1 MVKWDAIP
9 LKEINGIKFGMSRSE
24 IRKSFGNKYKEF
36 RKNKFS
42 KNTTDDFGICHVFYS
57 QDDKCEAVE
66 VFDGCE
72 VSIEGRVIFPVD
84 ILSVKRLI
92 PDLKED
98 YGSYISTKLSI
109 GIYAPEGEPESILF
123 GETGYYE

>member
-1 MVKWDAIP
+1 MVKWKAIP

-24 IRKSFGNKYKEF
+24 IRKLFDNKYKEF

-42 KNTTDDFGICHVFYS
+42 KNTTDNFGICHVFYN

-72 VSIEGRVIFPVD
+72 VLIEGRVIFPVD
-84 ILSVKRLI
+84 ILSVKRQI

-98 YGSYISTKLSI
+98 YGSYISKKLSI
-109 GIYAPEGEPESILF
+109 GIYAPEGKPESILF